1 MRQKPSKTDNFKERK
16 VKIMAKIKYE
26 TEESVCACA
35 VSLNFL
41 GDKWSLIIIRD
52 LFRNRNTFSQF
63 LKESA
68 EGIATNILVDRL
80 KKLTSNDIIGYR
92 RNSNDKKIKEYYLTD
107 RGVELYPILYELQL
121 WTIRNVDFNYS
132 ENTTKWKK
140 FTETNT
146 EQEVVKHYMDEY
158 KKTRLE
164 QFGF

>member
-1 MRQKPSKTDNFKERK
+1 
-16 VKIMAKIKYE
+16 
-26 TEESVCACA
+26 
-35 VSLNFL
+35 L

-68 EGIATNILVDRL
+68 EGIATNILADRL
-80 KKLTSNDIIGYR
+80 KKLISNDIIGYR

-121 WTIRNVDFNYS
+121 WTVRNVDFTPS
-132 ENTTKWKK
+132 ENTIKWKK
-140 FTETNT
+140 FTETHT
-146 EQEVVKHYMDEY
+146 EQEIVKHYKDEY

>member
-1 MRQKPSKTDNFKERK
+1 MD
-16 VKIMAKIKYE
+16 KIKYK

-80 KKLTSNDIIGYR
+80 KKLTSFDIIGFR
-92 RNSNDKKIKEYYLTD
+92 RNSKDKKVKEYYLTD
-107 RGVELYPILYELQL
+107 RSVELYPILYEIQL
-121 WTIRNVDFNYS
+121 WTIKNVDFNPS
-132 ENTTKWKK
+132 ENTTNWKK

-146 EQEVVKHYMDEY
+146 EQEVVKHYTEEY

>member
-1 MRQKPSKTDNFKERK
+1 
-16 VKIMAKIKYE
+16 
-26 TEESVCACA
+26 
-35 VSLNFL
+35 L

-80 KKLTSNDIIGYR
+80 KKLTSYDIIGFR
-92 RNSNDKKIKEYYLTD
+92 RNSKDKKVKEYYLTD

-121 WTIRNVDFNYS
+121 WTIKNVDFNPS
-132 ENTTKWKK
+132 ENTTNWKK

-146 EQEVVKHYMDEY
+146 EQEVVKHYTEEY
-158 KKTRLE
+158 KKTRLK

>member
-1 MRQKPSKTDNFKERK
+1 MD
-16 VKIMAKIKYE
+16 KIKYE
-26 TEESVCACA
+26 KDESVCACA

-80 KKLTSNDIIGYR
+80 KKLTSYDIIGFR
-92 RNSNDKKIKEYYLTD
+92 RNAKDKKIKEYYLAD
-107 RGVELYPILYELQL
+107 RGIELYPILYELQL
-121 WTIRNVDFNYS
+121 WTIKNVDFNPS
-132 ENTTKWKK
+132 ENTKKWKK
-140 FTETNT
+140 FTETNS
-146 EQEVVKHYMDEY
+146 EEEVVKHYMEEY
-158 KKTRLE
+158 KKTRLK

>member
-1 MRQKPSKTDNFKERK
+1 MD
-16 VKIMAKIKYE
+16 KIKYK

-80 KKLTSNDIIGYR
+80 KKLTSYDIIGFR
-92 RNSNDKKIKEYYLTD
+92 RNSKDKKIKEYYLTD

-121 WTIRNVDFNYS
+121 WTIKNVDFSPS
-132 ENTTKWKK
+132 ENTTNWKK

-146 EQEVVKHYMDEY
+146 EQEVVKHYTEEY
-158 KKTRLE
+158 KKTRLK

>member
-1 MRQKPSKTDNFKERK
+1 MRQKPSKIDNFKERK

-80 KKLTSNDIIGYR
+80 KKLTLNDIIGYR

-107 RGVELYPILYELQL
+107 RGIELYPILYELQL
-121 WTIRNVDFNYS
+121 WTIRNVDFNPT

-140 FTETNT
+140 FAETNT
-146 EQEVVKHYMDEY
+146 EQEVVKYYTDEY
-158 KKTRLE
+158 KKTRFE

>member
-1 MRQKPSKTDNFKERK
+1 MD
-16 VKIMAKIKYE
+16 KIKYE
-26 TEESVCACA
+26 KEESVCACA
-35 VSLNFL
+35 VSLNFF

-80 KKLTSNDIIGYR
+80 KKLTSYDIIGFR
-92 RNSNDKKIKEYYLTD
+92 RNTKDKKIKEYYLTD

-121 WTIRNVDFNYS
+121 WTIKNVDFNPS

-146 EQEVVKHYMDEY
+146 EQKVVKHYTEEY
-158 KKTRLE
+158 KKTRLK

>member
-1 MRQKPSKTDNFKERK
+1 MD
-16 VKIMAKIKYE
+16 KIKYK

-80 KKLTSNDIIGYR
+80 KKLTSFDIIGFR
-92 RNSNDKKIKEYYLTD
+92 RNSKDKKVKEYYLTD

-121 WTIRNVDFNYS
+121 WTIKNVDFNPS
-132 ENTTKWKK
+132 ENTKKWKK
-140 FTETNT
+140 FTETNS
-146 EQEVVKHYMDEY
+146 EEEVVKHYMEEY
-158 KKTRLE
+158 KKTRLK

>member
-1 MRQKPSKTDNFKERK
+1 MERK
-16 VKIMAKIKYE
+16 VKIMDKIKYKK
-26 TEESVCACA
+26 EESVCACA

-80 KKLTSNDIIGYR
+80 KKLTSFDIIGFR
-92 RNSNDKKIKEYYLTD
+92 RNSKDKKVKEYYLTD

-121 WTIRNVDFNYS
+121 WTIKNVDFNPS
-132 ENTTKWKK
+132 ENTTNWKK

-146 EQEVVKHYMDEY
+146 EQEVVKHYTEEY
-158 KKTRLE
+158 KKTRLK

>member
-1 MRQKPSKTDNFKERK
+1 MD
-16 VKIMAKIKYE
+16 KIKYGK
-26 TEESVCACA
+26 EESVCACV

-63 LKESA
+63 LKDSA

-80 KKLTSNDIIGYR
+80 KKLTSNDIIGFR
-92 RNSNDKKIKEYYLTD
+92 RNSRDKKIKEYYLTD

-121 WTIRNVDFNYS
+121 WSIKNVDFNPS
-132 ENTTKWKK
+132 ENTIKWKK
-140 FTETNT
+140 FTETSS
-146 EQEVVKHYMDEY
+146 EQEVVKHYTDEY
-158 KKTRLE
+158 KKTRLA

>member
-1 MRQKPSKTDNFKERK
+1 M
-16 VKIMAKIKYE
+16 
-26 TEESVCACA
+26 
-35 VSLNFL
+35 

-80 KKLTSNDIIGYR
+80 KKLTSFDIIGFR
-92 RNSNDKKIKEYYLTD
+92 RNSKDKKVKEYYLTD

-121 WTIRNVDFNYS
+121 WTIKNVDFNPS
-132 ENTTKWKK
+132 ENTTNWKK

-146 EQEVVKHYMDEY
+146 EQEVVKHYTEEY
-158 KKTRLE
+158 KKTRLK

>member
-1 MRQKPSKTDNFKERK
+1 MD
-16 VKIMAKIKYE
+16 KIKYK

-80 KKLTSNDIIGYR
+80 KKLTSYDIIGFR
-92 RNSNDKKIKEYYLTD
+92 RNSKDKKVKEYYLTD
-107 RGVELYPILYELQL
+107 RGIELYPILYELQL
-121 WTIRNVDFNYS
+121 WTIKNVDFNPS
-132 ENTTKWKK
+132 ENTKKWKK
-140 FTETNT
+140 FTETNS
-146 EQEVVKHYMDEY
+146 EEEVVKHYMEEY
-158 KKTRLE
+158 KKTRLK

>member
-1 MRQKPSKTDNFKERK
+1 MQYPFTFWVING
-16 VKIMAKIKYE
+16 
-26 TEESVCACA
+26 
-35 VSLNFL
+35 L
-41 GDKWSLIIIRD
+41 IRD

-80 KKLTSNDIIGYR
+80 KKLTSYDIIGFR
-92 RNSNDKKIKEYYLTD
+92 RNTKDKKIKEYYLTD

-121 WTIRNVDFNYS
+121 WTIKNVDFNPS

-140 FTETNT
+140 FTETST
-146 EQEVVKHYMDEY
+146 EQKVVKHYTEEY
-158 KKTRLE
+158 KKTRLK

>member
-1 MRQKPSKTDNFKERK
+1 MCQKPSKIDNFKERK

-107 RGVELYPILYELQL
+107 RGIELYPILYELQL
-121 WTIRNVDFNYS
+121 WTIRNVDFNPS

-140 FTETNT
+140 FAETNT
-146 EQEVVKHYMDEY
+146 EQEVVKHYTDEY

>member
-1 MRQKPSKTDNFKERK
+1 MD
-16 VKIMAKIKYE
+16 KIKYE
-26 TEESVCACA
+26 KEESVCACA
-35 VSLNFL
+35 VSLYFL
-41 GDKWSLIIIRD
+41 GDKWSLIIVRD

-80 KKLTSNDIIGYR
+80 KKLTSYDIIGFR
-92 RNSNDKKIKEYYLTD
+92 RNTKDKKIKEYYLTD

-121 WTIRNVDFNYS
+121 WTIKNVDFNPS

-140 FTETNT
+140 FTETST
-146 EQEVVKHYMDEY
+146 EQKVVKHYTEEY
-158 KKTRLE
+158 KKTRLK

>member
-1 MRQKPSKTDNFKERK
+1 MERK
-16 VKIMAKIKYE
+16 VKIMGKIKYE
-26 TEESVCACA
+26 KEEPVCACA

-68 EGIATNILVDRL
+68 EGIATNILVNRL
-80 KKLTSNDIIGYR
+80 KKLTSNDIIGFR
-92 RNSNDKKIKEYYLTD
+92 RNSRDKKIKEYYLTD

-121 WTIRNVDFNYS
+121 WTIKNVDFNPS
-132 ENTTKWKK
+132 ENTIKWKK
-140 FTETNT
+140 FTETSS
-146 EQEVVKHYMDEY
+146 EQEVVKHYTDEY
-158 KKTRLE
+158 KKTRLA

>member
-1 MRQKPSKTDNFKERK
+1 MD
-16 VKIMAKIKYE
+16 KIKYK

-80 KKLTSNDIIGYR
+80 KKLTSYDIIGFR
-92 RNSNDKKIKEYYLTD
+92 RNSKDKKIKEYYLTD

-121 WTIRNVDFNYS
+121 WTIKNVDFNPS
-132 ENTTKWKK
+132 ENTIKWKK
-140 FTETNT
+140 FTETSS
-146 EQEVVKHYMDEY
+146 EQEVVKHYTDEY
-158 KKTRLE
+158 KKTRLV

>member
-1 MRQKPSKTDNFKERK
+1 MD
-16 VKIMAKIKYE
+16 KIKYE
-26 TEESVCACA
+26 KDESVCACA

-80 KKLTSNDIIGYR
+80 KKLTSYDIIGFR
-92 RNSNDKKIKEYYLTD
+92 RNAKDKKIKEYYLTD
-107 RGVELYPILYELQL
+107 RGIELYPILYELQL
-121 WTIRNVDFNYS
+121 WTIKNVDFNPS
-132 ENTTKWKK
+132 ENTKKWKK
-140 FTETNT
+140 FTETNS
-146 EQEVVKHYMDEY
+146 EEEVVKHYTEEY
-158 KKTRLE
+158 KKTRLK

>member
-1 MRQKPSKTDNFKERK
+1 MNEKCK
-16 VKIMAKIKYE
+16 VMDKIKYE
-26 TEESVCACA
+26 KEESVCACA

-80 KKLTSNDIIGYR
+80 KKLTSYDIIGFR
-92 RNSNDKKIKEYYLTD
+92 RNSKDKKIKEYYLTD

-121 WTIRNVDFNYS
+121 WTIKNVDFNPS
-132 ENTTKWKK
+132 ENTTNWKK

-146 EQEVVKHYMDEY
+146 EQEVVKHYTEEY
-158 KKTRLE
+158 KKTRLK

>member
-1 MRQKPSKTDNFKERK
+1 MD
-16 VKIMAKIKYE
+16 KIKYK

-80 KKLTSNDIIGYR
+80 KKLTSYDIIGFR
-92 RNSNDKKIKEYYLTD
+92 RNSKDKKVKEYYLTD

-121 WTIRNVDFNYS
+121 WTIKNVDFNPS
-132 ENTTKWKK
+132 ENTTNWKK

-146 EQEVVKHYMDEY
+146 EQEVVKHYTEEY
-158 KKTRLE
+158 KKKRLK

>member
-1 MRQKPSKTDNFKERK
+1 MD
-16 VKIMAKIKYE
+16 KIKYE
-26 TEESVCACA
+26 KEESVCACA

-107 RGVELYPILYELQL
+107 RGIELYPILYELQL
-121 WTIRNVDFNYS
+121 WTIRNVDFNPS

-140 FTETNT
+140 FVETNT
-146 EQEVVKHYMDEY
+146 EQEVVKHYTDEY

>member
-1 MRQKPSKTDNFKERK
+1 MD
-16 VKIMAKIKYE
+16 KIKYK

-80 KKLTSNDIIGYR
+80 KKLTSFDIIGFR
-92 RNSNDKKIKEYYLTD
+92 RNSKDKKVKEYYLTD

-121 WTIRNVDFNYS
+121 WTIKNVDFNPS
-132 ENTTKWKK
+132 ENTTNWKK

-146 EQEVVKHYMDEY
+146 EQEVVKHYTEEY
-158 KKTRLE
+158 KKTRLK

>member
-1 MRQKPSKTDNFKERK
+1 MD
-16 VKIMAKIKYE
+16 KIKYE
-26 TEESVCACA
+26 KEESVCACA

-63 LKESA
+63 LKESS
-68 EGIATNILVDRL
+68 EGIATNILADRL
-80 KKLTSNDIIGYR
+80 KKLNSNDIIGYR

-121 WTIRNVDFNYS
+121 WTIRNVDFTPS
-132 ENTTKWKK
+132 ENTIKWKK
-140 FTETNT
+140 FTETHT
-146 EQEVVKHYMDEY
+146 EQEIVKHYKDEY

>member
-1 MRQKPSKTDNFKERK
+1 MD
-16 VKIMAKIKYE
+16 KIKYE
-26 TEESVCACA
+26 KEESVCACA
-35 VSLNFL
+35 VSLNFF

-52 LFRNRNTFSQF
+52 LFRNRNTFSKF

-80 KKLTSNDIIGYR
+80 KKLTLYEIIGFR
-92 RNSNDKKIKEYYLTD
+92 RNSKDKKIKEYYLTD

-121 WTIRNVDFNYS
+121 WTIKNVDFNPS

-140 FTETNT
+140 FTETST
-146 EQEVVKHYMDEY
+146 EQKVVKHYTEEY
-158 KKTRLE
+158 KKTRLK

>member
-1 MRQKPSKTDNFKERK
+1 MERK
-16 VKIMAKIKYE
+16 VKIMDKIKYKK
-26 TEESVCACA
+26 EESVCACA

-68 EGIATNILVDRL
+68 EGIATNILVNRL
-80 KKLTSNDIIGYR
+80 KKLTSNDIIGFR
-92 RNSNDKKIKEYYLTD
+92 RNSRDKKIKEYYLTD

-121 WTIRNVDFNYS
+121 WTIKNVDFNPS
-132 ENTTKWKK
+132 ENTIKWKK
-140 FTETNT
+140 FTETSS
-146 EQEVVKHYMDEY
+146 EQEVVKHYTDEY
-158 KKTRLE
+158 KKTRLA

>member
-1 MRQKPSKTDNFKERK
+1 MD
-16 VKIMAKIKYE
+16 KIKYK

-80 KKLTSNDIIGYR
+80 KKLTSYDIIGFR
-92 RNSNDKKIKEYYLTD
+92 RNSKDKKVKEYYLTD

-121 WTIRNVDFNYS
+121 WTIKNVDFSPS
-132 ENTTKWKK
+132 ENTTNWKK

-146 EQEVVKHYMDEY
+146 EQEVVKHYTEEY
-158 KKTRLE
+158 KKTRLK

>member
-1 MRQKPSKTDNFKERK
+1 MD
-16 VKIMAKIKYE
+16 KIKYK

-80 KKLTSNDIIGYR
+80 KKLTSWDIIGFR
-92 RNSNDKKIKEYYLTD
+92 RNSKDKKVKEYYLTD

-121 WTIRNVDFNYS
+121 WTIKNVDFNPS
-132 ENTTKWKK
+132 ENTTNWKK

-146 EQEVVKHYMDEY
+146 EQEVVKHYTEEY
-158 KKTRLE
+158 KKTRLK

>member
-1 MRQKPSKTDNFKERK
+1 MD
-16 VKIMAKIKYE
+16 KIKYK

-80 KKLTSNDIIGYR
+80 KKLTSCDIIGFR
-92 RNSNDKKIKEYYLTD
+92 RNSKDKKVKEYYLTD

-121 WTIRNVDFNYS
+121 WTIKNVDFNPS
-132 ENTTKWKK
+132 ENTTNWKK

-146 EQEVVKHYMDEY
+146 EQEVVKHYTEEY
-158 KKTRLE
+158 KKTRLK

>member
-1 MRQKPSKTDNFKERK
+1 MAQKPSKTDDFKERK
-16 VKIMAKIKYE
+16 VKIMDKIKYE
-26 TEESVCACA
+26 KKESVCACA

-107 RGVELYPILYELQL
+107 RGIELYPILYELQL
-121 WTIRNVDFNYS
+121 WTLRNVDFNPS

-140 FTETNT
+140 FAETNT
-146 EQEVVKHYMDEY
+146 EQEVVKHYTDEY
-158 KKTRLE
+158 KKIRLE

>member
-1 MRQKPSKTDNFKERK
+1 MRQKPSKIDNFKERK

-121 WTIRNVDFNYS
+121 WTIRNVDFNPS

-140 FTETNT
+140 FAETNT
-146 EQEVVKHYMDEY
+146 EQEVVKHYTDEY

>member
-1 MRQKPSKTDNFKERK
+1 MD
-16 VKIMAKIKYE
+16 KIKYK

-80 KKLTSNDIIGYR
+80 KKLTSFDIIGFR
-92 RNSNDKKIKEYYLTD
+92 RDSKDKKVKEYYLTD

-121 WTIRNVDFNYS
+121 WTIKNVDFNPS
-132 ENTTKWKK
+132 ENTTNWKK

-146 EQEVVKHYMDEY
+146 EQEVVKHYTEEY
-158 KKTRLE
+158 KKTRLK

>member
-121 WTIRNVDFNYS
+121 WTIRNVDFNPS

-140 FTETNT
+140 FAETNT
-146 EQEVVKHYMDEY
+146 EQEVVKHYTDEY